1 MKKYLEE
8 LKNELEKENISNKDE
23 IFKKYEDRY
32 NFGLEAGLSDEE
44 IEEMLGD
51 IDDIIEKY
59 KEAEEEINENL
70 DNEENKAIL
79 YVKVLRDDVVVR
91 ESKDDE
97 CHIYFE
103 NTKSSYYDVTNSK
116 SKGVIVNY
124 HKNMVLTLNKVNGKI
139 TIEIPRYKKFKSC
152 EFNFGSA
159 DADIMNLNAKKI
171 SIVASQGDI
180 KTKDLI
186 SSGDL
191 SIHCVNAD
199 IECDKLEC
207 VGELHIT
214 NVSGDIDVDNAK
226 ASYIKIDTVSG
237 DIKLKN
243 ADGKIDSKSISGDV
257 HVNGEDF
264 SNLKKN
270 IGRMFR

>member
-59 KEAEEEINENL
+59 KEAEEEINENI

-97 CHIYFE
+97 CHIYYE
-103 NTKSSYYDVTNSK
+103 NT
-116 SKGVIVNY
+116 I
-124 HKNMVLTLNKVNGKI
+124 
-139 TIEIPRYKKFKSC
+139 
-152 EFNFGSA
+152 
-159 DADIMNLNAKKI
+159 
-171 SIVASQGDI
+171 
-180 KTKDLI
+180 
-186 SSGDL
+186 
-191 SIHCVNAD
+191 
-199 IECDKLEC
+199 
-207 VGELHIT
+207 
-214 NVSGDIDVDNAK
+214 
-226 ASYIKIDTVSG
+226 
-237 DIKLKN
+237 
-243 ADGKIDSKSISGDV
+243 
-257 HVNGEDF
+257 
-264 SNLKKN
+264 
-270 IGRMFR
+270 FRTQKQY

>member
-1 MKKYLEE
+1 
-8 LKNELEKENISNKDE
+8 
-23 IFKKYEDRY
+23 
-32 NFGLEAGLSDEE
+32 
-44 IEEMLGD
+44 
-51 IDDIIEKY
+51 
-59 KEAEEEINENL
+59 
-70 DNEENKAIL
+70 
-79 YVKVLRDDVVVR
+79 
-91 ESKDDE
+91 
-97 CHIYFE
+97 
-103 NTKSSYYDVTNSK
+103 
-116 SKGVIVNY
+116 
-124 HKNMVLTLNKVNGKI
+124 
-139 TIEIPRYKKFKSC
+139 
-152 EFNFGSA
+152 
-159 DADIMNLNAKKI
+159 MNLNAKKI

-214 NVSGDIDVDNAK
+214 NVSGDIDVDDAK

-257 HVNGEDF
+257 HINGEDF